1 MLLPLSFSK
10 NYMTGPAELLFNDK
24 TTGVKGINLVF
35 DSGSSYTYF
44 NAEAY
49 QAILNLVRENFFFE
63 EKRRKKI
70 SFTGCVLLQ
79 HCYD

>member
-1 MLLPLSFSK
+1 MV
-10 NYMTGPAELLFNDK
+10 GPAELLFNDK

-49 QAILNLVRENFFFE
+49 QAILDLVRDNFFCE
-63 EKRRKKI
+63 KKRRRLVSPI
-70 SFTGCVLLQ
+70 VFFLTTFL
-79 HCYD
+79 